1 MNITSPIGQLMDV
14 LEKVR
19 DSSIQY
25 RSKLEKNEAATRA
38 VLIDPVLRALGWDIT
53 NLNMVEFERTYSDTR
68 VDYALY
74 DKLGNV
80 KIIVEAKALGINI
93 QDAQLAYKLFAYA
106 FKFGIRNVVM
116 TNGITWQLFSSVEP
130 GNVEPLT
137 LDLNKNSL
145 DEVGF
150 SLIQAMDAAR
160 YWKIDPITLS
170 EPTPEV
176 KVPPSPPDSGFVALQ
191 EIKFPISGATP
202 PKQLKLPDGS
212 VLQIRYW
219 REILSE
225 SCKFIL
231 NNNQNIEIPYA
242 DKAGKKNKLFSW
254 DKPIGSGAFDVIQYR
269 GKTLYVF
276 LNYSAENCVEN
287 AKYILKLL
295 PGDKNF
301 GVVEVKF

>member
-1 MNITSPIGQLMDV
+1 MKLFSPIGQFMEV
-14 LEKVR
+14 LDTVKISATLYKSML
-19 DSSIQY
+19 D
-25 RSKLEKNEAATRA
+25 KNEAATRA
-38 VLIDPVLRALGWDIT
+38 VLIDPVLRALGWDTT
-53 NLNMVEFERTYSDTR
+53 NLNIVEFERTYSDTR
-68 VDYALY
+68 VDYALF
-74 DKLGNV
+74 DREGKV
-80 KIIVEAKALGINI
+80 KIIVEAKALGVNL
-93 QDAQLAYKLFAYA
+93 QDAQLAFKLFAYA

-160 YWKIDPITLS
+160 YWKTEPI
-170 EPTPEV
+170 
-176 KVPPSPPDSGFVALQ
+176 VPPVKEPPGGLQQDLPDYGFVALQ
-191 EIKFPISGATP
+191 EIEFPISGATP

-212 VLQIRYW
+212 ILQIRYW
-219 REILSE
+219 RDILSE

-231 NNNQNIEIPYA
+231 KNNQNIEIPYA

-254 DKPIGSGAFDVIQYR
+254 DKPIGSGAFEVIQYR

-287 AKYILKLL
+287 AKHILKLL
-295 PGDKNF
+295 PSDKNF
-301 GVVEVKF
+301 GQVEVKF